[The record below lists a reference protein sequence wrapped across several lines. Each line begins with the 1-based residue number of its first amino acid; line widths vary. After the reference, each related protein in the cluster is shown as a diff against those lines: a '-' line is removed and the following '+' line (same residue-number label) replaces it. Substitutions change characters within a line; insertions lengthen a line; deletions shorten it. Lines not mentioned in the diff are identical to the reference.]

1 MVNSLNERNSEMK
14 LPKKTDYDSKPYP
27 SIEEVTKRSNFVDL
41 VISIVALTI
50 ALFVYFFK

>member
-1 MVNSLNERNSEMK
+1 MK
-14 LPKKTDYDSKPYP
+14 LPKKTDYNSKPYP
-27 SIEEVTKRSNFVDL
+27 RIEEVTKRSNFVDL

>member
-1 MVNSLNERNSEMK
+1 MK
-14 LPKKTDYDSKPYP
+14 LPKKTDYNFKPHP

-50 ALFVYFFK
+50 TLFVYFF